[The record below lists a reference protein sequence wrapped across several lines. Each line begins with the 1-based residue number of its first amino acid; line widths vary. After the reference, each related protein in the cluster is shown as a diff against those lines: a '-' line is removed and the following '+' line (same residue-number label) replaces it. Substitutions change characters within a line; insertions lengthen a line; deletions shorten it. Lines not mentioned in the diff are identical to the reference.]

1 MEMNII
7 QVYYPIVYLYE
18 HTGNHVAS
26 LSTAYEETEK
36 KSCLRKQTIVSK
48 KRSFYS
54 PSITVLLIT
63 YLLWFPTQSDLI
75 VAHWEASLQLD
86 WEGS

>member
-26 LSTAYEETEK
+26 LSTAYKENER
-36 KSCLRKQTIVSK
+36 SCPGKQNIVIL
-48 KRSFYS
+48 F
-54 PSITVLLIT
+54 LFFLIN
-63 YLLWFPTQSDLI
+63 LKI
-75 VAHWEASLQLD
+75 I
-86 WEGS
+86 

>member
-36 KSCLRKQTIVSK
+36 KILPGKTDYC
-48 KRSFYS
+48 
-54 PSITVLLIT
+54 
-63 YLLWFPTQSDLI
+63 D
-75 VAHWEASLQLD
+75 
-86 WEGS
+86 